1 MSLLGGL
8 FKKRSLGEQ
17 EADAEALFTQGRF
30 GDAKL
35 AFDRVE
41 ARAEKED
48 KAVAERARARSAE
61 ACDRIADARIAEA
74 RNLSAG
80 GHLDLAREELRHALE
95 TARSAD
101 TQARVRDAQ
110 RAIEQRD
117 ATAQAKA
124 ASVTLSPEERLTL
137 ISSSW
142 EPEQAEELESYGEPL
157 FAALLQVEDGH
168 GKDALAALLP
178 LAERSAEASY
188 LWLEVARAQLASG
201 ELEAS
206 EASLRK
212 FIARIGPEE
221 GGTARLLAHRE
232 LCKLCHE
239 RGDRE
244 GAVRELE
251 AAAEALEDDPRPLL
265 DLGNY
270 LRVIERPREAIEVL
284 EMCAAAFGDDTVEWP
299 VTMELGLACAE
310 AGEKRR
316 AIDALEQVIQ
326 TLVTRGQL
334 DLPPIA
340 AVALAKLHEAEGNL
354 ARAADLFGSLAR
366 GEDAANHALY
376 HREASRLLEAL
387 GLSDEARRMRER
399 AEGLTP

>member
-8 FKKRSLGEQ
+8 FKKRSLSEQ
-17 EADAEALFTQGRF
+17 EAEAEALFAQQRF

-35 AFDRVE
+35 AFDRLE

-48 KAVAERARARSAE
+48 KAAAERARTRAAE
-61 ACDRIADARIAEA
+61 SCDRIADQRIAEA
-74 RNLSAG
+74 LNLRAG

-95 TARSAD
+95 TARSPEA
-101 TQARVRDAQ
+101 QARARAAQ
-110 RAIEQRD
+110 KALEQRD
-117 ATAQAKA
+117 AKVQAA
-124 ASVTLSPEERLTL
+124 AAHVALSDEERLTL

-142 EPEQAEELESYGEPL
+142 EPLQAEELESYGDAL
-157 FAALLQVEDGH
+157 FAALLQLEDGR
-168 GKDALAALLP
+168 GKEALGALLP
-178 LAERSAEASY
+178 LAERSPEASY
-188 LWLEVARAQLASG
+188 LWLEVARAQLVAG
-201 ELEAS
+201 ELTAS
-206 EASLRK
+206 EESLRR

-244 GAVRELE
+244 GAIRELE

-270 LRVIERPREAIEVL
+270 LRVIERPLEAIEVL
-284 EMCAAAFGDDTVEWP
+284 ELCAASFGDNTVEWP

-310 AGEKRR
+310 AGEKQR
-316 AIDALEQVIQ
+316 AIKALEQVIEL
-326 TLVTRGQL
+326 LVTRGHM
-334 DLPPIA
+334 DLPPAA
-340 AVALAKLHEAEGNL
+340 AVALAKLHEDEGNL
-354 ARAADLFGSLAR
+354 ARAADLFGALAK
-366 GEDAANHALY
+366 GEDVANHALY

-387 GLSDEARRMRER
+387 GLSEEARRMRER
-399 AEGLTP
+399 AEGLAT

>member
-17 EADAEALFTQGRF
+17 EAEAEALFAAGRF

-35 AFDRVE
+35 AFDRLE
-41 ARAEKED
+41 GRAEKED
-48 KAVAERARARSAE
+48 KTVAERARTRAAE
-61 ACDRIADARIAEA
+61 SCDCIADQRITEA
-74 RNLSAG
+74 RNLFAG
-80 GHLDLAREELRHALE
+80 GHLDLARDELRHALE
-95 TARSAD
+95 TARSPEA
-101 TQARVRDAQ
+101 QARAKAAEK
-110 RAIEQRD
+110 AIEQRD
-117 ATAQAKA
+117 ATVQAA
-124 ASVTLSPEERLTL
+124 ASRVELSDEERLTL
-137 ISSSW
+137 ISGSW
-142 EPEQAEELESYGEPL
+142 EPLQAEELESYGEPL
-157 FAALLQVEDGH
+157 FAGLLQLESGH
-168 GKDALAALLP
+168 GKEALGMLLP
-178 LAERSAEASY
+178 LAERAPEASY
-188 LWLEVARAQLASG
+188 LWLEVARAQLVAG

-239 RGDRE
+239 RGDRD

-270 LRVIERPREAIEVL
+270 LRVIQRPREAIEVL
-284 EMCAAAFGDDTVEWP
+284 EMCAETFGDDTVEWP

-310 AGEKRR
+310 AGDKER
-316 AIDALEQVIQ
+316 AIQALEQVIEL
-326 TLVTRGQL
+326 LVSRGHL
-334 DLPPIA
+334 DLPPLA
-340 AVALAKLHEAEGNL
+340 AVALAKLHEDEGNL

-366 GEDAANHALY
+366 GEDSANHGLY
-376 HREASRLLEAL
+376 HREAGRLLEAL
-387 GLSDEARRMRER
+387 GLHDEARRMRER
-399 AEGLTP
+399 AEGLSA

>member
-8 FKKRSLGEQ
+8 FKKRSLSEQ
-17 EADAEALFTQGRF
+17 EADADALFAAGRF

-35 AFDRVE
+35 AYDRLE
-41 ARAEKED
+41 GRAEKED
-48 KAVAERARARSAE
+48 KAVAERARLRSAE
-61 ACDRIADARIAEA
+61 SCDCIADQRIAEA
-74 RNLSAG
+74 RNLHAG
-80 GHLDLAREELRHALE
+80 GHMDLAREELRHALE
-95 TARSAD
+95 TARSPEA
-101 TQARVRDAQ
+101 QARARAAQ
-110 RAIEQRD
+110 KTIEQRD
-117 ATAQAKA
+117 ATVQAA
-124 ASVTLSPEERLTL
+124 AARVELSDEERLTL
-137 ISSSW
+137 ITSSW
-142 EPEQAEELESYGEPL
+142 ETLQAEELESYGEPL
-157 FAALLQVEDGH
+157 FAGLLLLENGQGKEALSG
-168 GKDALAALLP
+168 LLP
-178 LAERSAEASY
+178 LAERAPEASY
-188 LWLEVARAQLASG
+188 LWLEVARAQLVAG

-206 EASLRK
+206 ESSLRK

-284 EMCAAAFGDDTVEWP
+284 EMCAASFGDDTVEWP

-310 AGEKRR
+310 AGEKKR
-316 AIDALEQVIQ
+316 AIQALEQVIE
-326 TLVTRGQL
+326 TLVSRGHL
-334 DLPPIA
+334 DLPPLA
-340 AVALAKLHEAEGNL
+340 AVALAKLHEDEGNL
-354 ARAADLFGSLAR
+354 ARAADLFGSLAK

-376 HREASRLLEAL
+376 HREAGRLLEAL
-387 GLSDEARRMRER
+387 GLHDEARRMRER
-399 AEGLTP
+399 SEGLAP